1 MSHEELLVDYAARKD
16 HALGMGGPA
25 KLEKR
30 RAEGVLNARERLE
43 LLLDPGTFEESGLF
57 AVSHRKE
64 VAERTPADG
73 KIAGYGK
80 VQARKV
86 AVVANDF
93 TVMGASSSVVNGKKI
108 RHMRE
113 VATKN
118 GLPLIFLGESTGG
131 ARMPDRMGA
140 EGRAI
145 LGQDPYEYR
154 RLRETPWV
162 SALLGP
168 CYGSSTWYAC
178 LSDFVVMRRGA
189 TMAVASGRVTSKAIR
204 QEIDSEELGGW
215 RMHTQSTGLVDA
227 LAETDEEALE
237 IVKKWLAYFPSNQNE
252 PPPRQAVTPESVPDT
267 GAILQHVPTDSNKVY
282 DVRKAIDCIVDRDS
296 VMELKARFGR
306 SICTMVAR
314 LDGHPVGI
322 LASNPMF
329 KGGAID
335 VDACNKAISFLVLCD
350 SFNIPLVVK
359 IQ

>member
-1 MSHEELLVDYAARKD
+1 MLWVLHLVR
-16 HALGMGGPA
+16 
-25 KLEKR
+25 
-30 RAEGVLNARERLE
+30 
-43 LLLDPGTFEESGLF
+43 
-57 AVSHRKE
+57 
-64 VAERTPADG
+64 
-73 KIAGYGK
+73 
-80 VQARKV
+80 
-86 AVVANDF
+86 
-93 TVMGASSSVVNGKKI
+93 
-108 RHMRE
+108 
-113 VATKN
+113 
-118 GLPLIFLGESTGG
+118 LPLGLRRHAPRRDHGGGE
-131 ARMPDRMGA
+131 
-140 EGRAI
+140 RA
-145 LGQDPYEYR
+145 G
-154 RLRETPWV
+154 
-162 SALLGP
+162 
-168 CYGSSTWYAC
+168 
-178 LSDFVVMRRGA
+178 
-189 TMAVASGRVTSKAIR
+189 TSKAIR

-335 VDACNKAISFLVLCD
+335 VDACNKGDLV
-350 SFNIPLVVK
+350 PGAVRLVQHPAGVPGRPARLP
-359 IQ
+359 